1 MENFPGLP
9 ESVIPSG
16 ACPGMVQAGAGIQI
30 LPVIK
35 YILDTGFRRCDDIVF
50 IAC

>member
-1 MENFPGLP
+1 MENLPGLP
-9 ESVIPSG
+9 ESVIP
-16 ACPGMVQAGAGIQI
+16 AEAGIQI

-50 IAC
+50 IAY